1 MGPAGGGGP
10 ARRLVAEG
18 AGETRH
24 PERGEPRRP
33 AGSPDP
39 GGHQRHLRIVE
50 PLEQRHQGGLVD
62 LDVGVD
68 ERDER
73 GGDLGQPCVPCTA
86 GTDVGVEAEEPG
98 AGWRDERRRR
108 CVVDQHRRRAPHR
121 VDRGAATVRTARPPA
136 RHYHRQHRGALGLG
150 VGRVVERRVEC
161 RVARQRVHDTQVDET
176 REQAV
181 DARATGRHG
190 AVALEALE
198 ERHGGVGH
206 REQT

>member
-1 MGPAGGGGP
+1 MRSPKCGECVIADLCEYRDKNLPAAKPLAVARKP
-10 ARRLVAEG
+10 AAR
-18 AGETRH
+18 
-24 PERGEPRRP
+24 
-33 AGSPDP
+33 SP
-39 GGHQRHLRIVE
+39 
-50 PLEQRHQGGLVD
+50 
-62 LDVGVD
+62 
-68 ERDER
+68 
-73 GGDLGQPCVPCTA
+73 
-86 GTDVGVEAEEPG
+86 
-98 AGWRDERRRR
+98 
-108 CVVDQHRRRAPHR
+108 
-121 VDRGAATVRTARPPA
+121 TARPPA
-136 RHYHRQHRGALGLG
+136 RHHHRQHRGALGLG